1 MSKVIKGGT
10 VLTADRSYSADVKI
24 DGGIISEIGDNL
36 SGDEIIDASSCY
48 VMPGGID
55 PHTHFCLLYTSPSPR
70 DMRRSRMP
78 SSA

>member
-10 VLTADRSYSADVKI
+10 VLTADRSYTADVKI

-48 VMPGGID
+48 VMPGGIAVSY
-55 PHTHFCLLYTSPSPR
+55 THLTLPTN
-70 DMRRSRMP
+70 
-78 SSA
+78 